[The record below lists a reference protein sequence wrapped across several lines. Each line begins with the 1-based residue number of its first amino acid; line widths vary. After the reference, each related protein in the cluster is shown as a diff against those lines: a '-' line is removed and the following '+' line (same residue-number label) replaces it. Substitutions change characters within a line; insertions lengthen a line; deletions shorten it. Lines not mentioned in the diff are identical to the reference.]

1 MSYSDDAFKVVKMAQ
16 MIRPSKFAQAVL
28 QLKGRPLDLDDY
40 KPFELVYD
48 LSPQILTAMCGRQ
61 IGKSVS
67 LASAIISNSVIRK
80 HFSTLFVSPLA
91 QQTSRF
97 SSQYLEPFINSP
109 IINNHFI
116 NSASKKNVFLR
127 TFNNGSSITLGYA
140 ETEQDADR
148 IRGVS
153 ADQMYFDEAQDA
165 SLEAIPILE
174 ETLSASAYSYRRFT
188 GTAKGEANTLTVLFK
203 RSNMMEWVVKCDS
216 CGKHSIPND
225 FENCLKIL
233 TVNKEGPGCVHCGA
247 LLDMKKG
254 QWLAG
259 RPSIK
264 NHIGVHIPQFC
275 IPARTKINPISGKD
289 NWAELVGKATRYDT
303 IKLSNE
309 VFGLP
314 VGSGGRPLSLR
325 QVMAVCNPNVKEFN
339 TDFPRDP
346 RNILFTVLGVD
357 WSVTG
362 STKSYTVLT
371 VLGFDFH
378 GKCYLLYT
386 QKLEGIDILD
396 QVDRV
401 IKVFNQFECSH
412 LASDRGVGVL
422 QGQLMKRALGDDKVS
437 MINYVAAKTN
447 LRFDREGNYFA
458 ADRTLAIDTAVI
470 KVKMGISKLEC
481 PCWEIMDPFWQDA
494 LHIYEEESLTG
505 RRLYRKDEDSPDDFL
520 HSLVFALIARMVLN
534 GEFVYQDR
542 GAIQDDNFT
551 F

>member
-1 MSYSDDAFKVVKMAQ
+1 MNNASAVVKAAQ
-16 MIRPSKFAQAVL
+16 LIRPSKFAQAIL
-28 QLKGRPLDLDDY
+28 KLKGKALDLDDY
-40 KPFELVYD
+40 KPFEVVYD

-67 LASAIISNSVIRK
+67 LASAIISNSIIRS
-80 HFSTLFVSPLA
+80 HFGTLFVSPLA

-109 IINNHFI
+109 IVTSHFI
-116 NSASKKNVFLR
+116 NSSSKKNVFLR
-127 TFNNGSSITLGYA
+127 TFNNGSSVTLAYA

-148 IRGVS
+148 VRGVS

-203 RSNMMEWVVKCDS
+203 RSNMMEWVVKCGS

-225 FENCLKIL
+225 FDNCLKIL
-233 TVNKEGPGCVHCGA
+233 TTNKEGPGCVHCGA

-259 RPSIK
+259 KPSIK
-264 NHIGVHIPQFC
+264 DHIGVHIPQFC
-275 IPARTKINPISGKD
+275 IPARTKPNPISGKD
-289 NWAELVGKATRYDT
+289 NWGELVSKATRYDT

-325 QVMAVCNPNVKEFN
+325 QVMAVCNSSVREFSIG
-339 TDFPRDP
+339 FPKDS
-346 RNILFTVLGVD
+346 RNILYTVIGVD

-362 STKSYTVLT
+362 SSKSYTVLT

-378 GKCYLLYT
+378 GKAYLLYA

-396 QVDRV
+396 QVERV
-401 IKVFNQFECSH
+401 MQMFNLFECSH
-412 LASDRGVGVL
+412 IASDRGVGVL

-458 ADRTLAIDTAVI
+458 ADRTLAIDIAVI
-470 KVKMGISKLEC
+470 KVKMGIAKIEC
-481 PCWEIMDPFWQDA
+481 PCWDIMEKFWQDA

-520 HSLVFALIARMVLN
+520 HSLVFALIAQMILN

-542 GAIQDDNFT
+542 GAVVDDRFS